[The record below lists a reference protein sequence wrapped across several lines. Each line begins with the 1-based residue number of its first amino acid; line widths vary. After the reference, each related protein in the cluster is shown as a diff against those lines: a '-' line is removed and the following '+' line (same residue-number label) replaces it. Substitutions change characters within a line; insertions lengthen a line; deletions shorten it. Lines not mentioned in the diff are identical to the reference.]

1 MPFEISLPITV
12 TRFARRNR
20 KIKRTQNYKMSR
32 HRDVRSI
39 NYTDECEGL
48 DDVYG
53 HSLEDDYSVSPSVEQ
68 FMFDRTKQSDISA
81 YISKGKDGI
90 AEEDENTEELSVS
103 SHVRPQLNDIDEAR
117 LQSCLDEIRNVIGDS
132 TPERVL
138 IDTIVKNG
146 FDIHRSLDA
155 ILNSSAIK
163 TPIKGAS
170 DEQREKD
177 YISNSLV
184 AGLELPPPPAFDPP
198 MSAAIDLG
206 AALVPSMSNL
216 VLSNSQMDNF
226 AFPTA
231 LLPPPPPLELGSF
244 SADVDLSS
252 ALVGPPPT
260 VDLSLPPSLN
270 LPPAPHLDLSSVFVQ
285 PNAEKSAPVKENIR
299 PVKSKVKKSAHSYG
313 INLDEA
319 QQKADALLS
328 SEFHFVTRKVSD
340 LGFLIFV
347 GVSKQETMIVTL
359 RTPEPAKVSKA
370 KTLSVTKGFDITP
383 KSGQKISG
391 LKAEPM
397 DISPRSQ
404 SPSVESAP
412 EKLKIDVEKEAALIK
427 NKELRGEA
435 AVARYNEE
443 RSGTKPLLHMVNQRT
458 MHKYEQESKKIGKQS
473 FMYAW
478 ILDETGEERTRGIT
492 MDIGQSRF
500 ETASKSI
507 LILDAPGHKD
517 FIPNM
522 ISGATQADA
531 AVLVVDAGRGEFESG
546 FESGGQTREH
556 ALLVRSLGVSQ
567 LVVVVNKLDTA
578 GYRDADVCFVPCSG
592 LSGEN
597 LTKSPTEDA
606 LLKWYHGPCLVE
618 AIDKFKI
625 PERPISKPFRL
636 SVNDIFKG
644 TGTGFCVSGRV
655 EGGSI
660 QSGDKVLVQPQGETA
675 VVKSITLEEM
685 PYQVAFAGDQVTLT
699 LSGLDMQNISLGY
712 ILCDPMYP
720 VPVTTRIEARIVL
733 FNLQVPITQGF
744 PVFFHS
750 QSLVEQAV
758 ITKLISQ
765 LHRGS
770 GEVTKRHPRCL
781 PKNTSAVVEVTLNR
795 PVSLELY
802 KDVKELG
809 RFMLRSSGV
818 TIAAGLVNKIY

>member
-170 DEQREKD
+170 DEQREK
-177 YISNSLV
+177 V
-184 AGLELPPPPAFDPP
+184 
-198 MSAAIDLG
+198 
-206 AALVPSMSNL
+206 
-216 VLSNSQMDNF
+216 
-226 AFPTA
+226 
-231 LLPPPPPLELGSF
+231 
-244 SADVDLSS
+244 
-252 ALVGPPPT
+252 
-260 VDLSLPPSLN
+260 
-270 LPPAPHLDLSSVFVQ
+270 
-285 PNAEKSAPVKENIR
+285 
-299 PVKSKVKKSAHSYG
+299 
-313 INLDEA
+313 
-319 QQKADALLS
+319 
-328 SEFHFVTRKVSD
+328 
-340 LGFLIFV
+340 V

>member
-1 MPFEISLPITV
+1 
-12 TRFARRNR
+12 
-20 KIKRTQNYKMSR
+20 MSR

-90 AEEDENTEELSVS
+90 AEEDENTEEMSVP

-155 ILNSSAIK
+155 VLNSSAIK

-170 DEQREKD
+170 DEQREK
-177 YISNSLV
+177 V
-184 AGLELPPPPAFDPP
+184 VV
-198 MSAAIDLG
+198 
-206 AALVPSMSNL
+206 VP
-216 VLSNSQMDNF
+216 
-226 AFPTA
+226 
-231 LLPPPPPLELGSF
+231 
-244 SADVDLSS
+244 
-252 ALVGPPPT
+252 
-260 VDLSLPPSLN
+260 
-270 LPPAPHLDLSSVFVQ
+270 
-285 PNAEKSAPVKENIR
+285 
-299 PVKSKVKKSAHSYG
+299 
-313 INLDEA
+313 
-319 QQKADALLS
+319 
-328 SEFHFVTRKVSD
+328 
-340 LGFLIFV
+340 
-347 GVSKQETMIVTL
+347 KQETMIMTL
-359 RTPEPAKVSKA
+359 RTPELAKVSKA

-391 LKAEPM
+391 TKAEPM

-443 RSGTKPLLHMVNQRT
+443 RSGTKPLLHMVVIGHVDAGKSTLMGHLLFDLGQVNQRT

-500 ETASKSI
+500 ETASKSV

-567 LVVVVNKLDTA
+567 LVVVVNKLDTVGWDQTRFLEVANKLGSFLRQA
-578 GYRDADVCFVPCSG
+578 GFRDADVCFVPCSG

-781 PKNTSAVVEVTLNR
+781 PKNTSAVVEITLNR

>member
-1 MPFEISLPITV
+1 
-12 TRFARRNR
+12 
-20 KIKRTQNYKMSR
+20 MSR

-90 AEEDENTEELSVS
+90 AEEDENTEEMSVP

-155 ILNSSAIK
+155 VLNSSAIK

-170 DEQREKD
+170 DEQREK
-177 YISNSLV
+177 V
-184 AGLELPPPPAFDPP
+184 VV
-198 MSAAIDLG
+198 
-206 AALVPSMSNL
+206 VP
-216 VLSNSQMDNF
+216 
-226 AFPTA
+226 
-231 LLPPPPPLELGSF
+231 
-244 SADVDLSS
+244 
-252 ALVGPPPT
+252 
-260 VDLSLPPSLN
+260 
-270 LPPAPHLDLSSVFVQ
+270 
-285 PNAEKSAPVKENIR
+285 
-299 PVKSKVKKSAHSYG
+299 
-313 INLDEA
+313 
-319 QQKADALLS
+319 
-328 SEFHFVTRKVSD
+328 
-340 LGFLIFV
+340 
-347 GVSKQETMIVTL
+347 KQETMIMTL
-359 RTPEPAKVSKA
+359 RTPELAKVSKA

-383 KSGQKISG
+383 KSGT
-391 LKAEPM
+391 KAEPM

-443 RSGTKPLLHMVNQRT
+443 RSGTKPLLHMVVIGHVDAGKSTLMGHLLFDLGQVNQRT

-500 ETASKSI
+500 ETASKSV

-567 LVVVVNKLDTA
+567 LVVVVNKLDTVGWDQTRFLEVANKLGSFLRQA
-578 GYRDADVCFVPCSG
+578 GFRDADVCFVPCSG

-781 PKNTSAVVEVTLNR
+781 PKNTSAVVEITLNR